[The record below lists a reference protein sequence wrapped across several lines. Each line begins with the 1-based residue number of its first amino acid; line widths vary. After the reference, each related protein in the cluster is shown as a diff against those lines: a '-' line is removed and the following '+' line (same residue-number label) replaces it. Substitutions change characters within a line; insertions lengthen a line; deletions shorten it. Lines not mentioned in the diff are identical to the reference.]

1 MPEEVQDALGYALDL
16 AQHGLQADYAKP
28 MKGDLRDVLEI
39 VADNERG
46 DSTFRAAYTAKIG
59 DVIYVLDAFQKNR
72 RKGTSRRSDI
82 STESAIVS
90 GKHGSIMRS
99 SKKVEFERGSGN
111 VFADLGLANA
121 EERQAKARLMY
132 VINDEIKRRGL
143 TQTRAA
149 EVTGLNQADI
159 SRLAHGRGLKFST
172 DRLIDV
178 IRRLSMDVELTVRH
192 RESGVGT
199 FEVRELV

>member
-1 MPEEVQDALGYALDL
+1 
-16 AQHGLQADYAKP
+16 
-28 MKGDLRDVLEI
+28 
-39 VADNERG
+39 
-46 DSTFRAAYTAKIG
+46 
-59 DVIYVLDAFQKNR
+59 
-72 RKGTSRRSDI
+72 
-82 STESAIVS
+82 
-90 GKHGSIMRS
+90 MRS

-143 TQTRAA
+143 TQIRAA

>member
-1 MPEEVQDALGYALDL
+1 
-16 AQHGLQADYAKP
+16 
-28 MKGDLRDVLEI
+28 
-39 VADNERG
+39 
-46 DSTFRAAYTAKIG
+46 
-59 DVIYVLDAFQKNR
+59 
-72 RKGTSRRSDI
+72 
-82 STESAIVS
+82 
-90 GKHGSIMRS
+90 MRS

-121 EERQAKARLMY
+121 EERQAKARLRY
-132 VINDEIKRRGL
+132 VINGEIKRQGL
-143 TQTRAA
+143 TQPRAA

>member
-1 MPEEVQDALGYALDL
+1 
-16 AQHGLQADYAKP
+16 
-28 MKGDLRDVLEI
+28 
-39 VADNERG
+39 
-46 DSTFRAAYTAKIG
+46 
-59 DVIYVLDAFQKNR
+59 
-72 RKGTSRRSDI
+72 
-82 STESAIVS
+82 
-90 GKHGSIMRS
+90 MRS

-111 VFADLGLANA
+111 VFADLGLANP

>member
-1 MPEEVQDALGYALDL
+1 
-16 AQHGLQADYAKP
+16 
-28 MKGDLRDVLEI
+28 
-39 VADNERG
+39 
-46 DSTFRAAYTAKIG
+46 
-59 DVIYVLDAFQKNR
+59 
-72 RKGTSRRSDI
+72 
-82 STESAIVS
+82 
-90 GKHGSIMRS
+90 MRS

-111 VFADLGLANA
+111 VFVDLGLANA

-132 VINDEIKRRGL
+132 VINGEIKRQGL

-178 IRRLSMDVELTVRH
+178 IRRLSMDVELTVRD

-199 FEVRELV
+199 FEGRELV